1 MEKCII
7 NNNEFDFIL
16 SNDSQNVISIS
27 EKIESFSDVFEC
39 TLNDQKIILEKVGE
53 INGDPLVYIDLKYK
67 GKKYVTDAVLVNG
80 DKSYIKI
87 NETNLHL
94 IKSQENLI
102 TDNTIKE
109 DQQVLIE
116 KIENE
121 TSDVMIN
128 FLGETLEKYSDD
140 RLKIKLDKYDEI
152 YNEKIDLLETKK
164 NQTLKHLE
172 EEFDKNLRLLKD
184 DIQDRLQLFLKET
197 DKENKDSIQLRSK
210 QLSNEIN
217 EKYDNFITEVKSLKE
232 FTSKNISNVV
242 EGKYA
247 EISELVENYI
257 NNISNETK
265 LLENLQEKFLKD
277 SKKKVNEANKEL
289 KEIKNNITLLEVA
302 DNKKIEKQNK
312 VIQDIL
318 EDSNDKFNKL
328 NEKFK
333 LLSEKKNDEYNKL
346 LAAVNNKEVVEYKTI
361 LKEKIQDVEL
371 TQVKDELIKEV
382 TENFSQDM
390 RGLRRY
396 VEMSSGGGTNAV
408 QYANGG
414 TMNGDLTVTGTM
426 EADTIL
432 ANTLLSSTNLDIGF
446 ELSGFNVT
454 GNLSANGDLSA
465 SKITSTGFIG
475 FETTQTG
482 AGVTLKGDVDNGSG
496 FFSSNFSDGS
506 DGPRTGQFYQQ
517 GNDLFLNSVGG
528 NDTHGDIQLATGDV
542 NNGPVERVTIKG
554 DTGRVGI
561 GDKTPSEMLE
571 VAGNVKAT
579 GFTSTDDMSAKDI
592 IKSNRLNVGGGNLF
606 VDDGTS
612 TGNAF
617 VKMGA
622 YGAGNFFGKEGSVN
636 GAAFS
641 LGVGTAGK
649 IVEDMR
655 IDTFALSGAGL
666 VNKNTN
672 PVILVASPGANK
684 YIVPVSIQVYK
695 SQSGGTRVSWAG
707 SGQAAIS
714 IGTFASSDTTG
725 TFSQLTSLP
734 RVVALIDGDWL
745 YNRNQG
751 PDTQTRIHSNRAL
764 ALRTSVNISSN
775 TSADVYY
782 LKVRYM
788 VMSEDGD
795 FKSIGNLQIKD
806 A

>member
-27 EKIESFSDVFEC
+27 EKIESFSDVYEC
-39 TLNDQKIILEKVGE
+39 TLNDKQIILEKVGDVDG
-53 INGDPLVYIDLKYK
+53 NPLVYIDIEYK
-67 GKKYVTDAVLVNG
+67 GKKYVTEAILVN
-80 DKSYIKI
+80 DKESYIKI
-87 NETNLHL
+87 NESNLHL
-94 IKSQENLI
+94 IKTDESLI
-102 TDNTIKE
+102 IDNTNKE
-109 DQQVLIE
+109 DKKVLIE
-116 KIENE
+116 KIEQGSIKNE
-121 TSDVMIN
+121 ATDVMG
-128 FLGETLEKYSDD
+128 FLGQTLQKYSDD
-140 RLKIKLDKYDEI
+140 RLKIKLDKYNEI
-152 YNEKIDLLETKK
+152 YNEKIDLLELKK

-172 EEFDKNLRLLKD
+172 EEFNKNLRILKD
-184 DIQDRLQLFLKET
+184 DIQDRLQLFLRET
-197 DKENKDSIQLRSK
+197 DKENKDSITLQSK
-210 QLSNEIN
+210 ELSNKIN
-217 EKYDNFITEVKSLKE
+217 EKYDSFIAEIKDIKE
-232 FTSKNISNVV
+232 FTSKNINKFLDV
-242 EGKYA
+242 KYK
-247 EISELVENYI
+247 EVTKLVESYI
-257 NNISNETK
+257 DNISKEFK
-265 LLENLQEKFLKD
+265 LLE
-277 SKKKVNEANKEL
+277 KKKENSNKSINEANKEL
-289 KEIKNNITLLEVA
+289 TKIKNSIALIEKE
-302 DNKKIEKQNK
+302 DNKKINKQNNI
-312 VIQDIL
+312 IQSLLKDT
-318 EDSNDKFNKL
+318 NKKFNHL

-333 LLSEKKNDEYNKL
+333 LLSESKNNEYNEL

-390 RGLRRY
+390 RGLKRY

-454 GNLSANGDLSA
+454 GDISANGDVQG
-465 SKITSTGFIG
+465 STLL
-475 FETTQTG
+475 TDQY
-482 AGVTLKGDVDNGSG
+482 LKHN
-496 FFSSNFSDGS
+496 
-506 DGPRTGQFYQQ
+506 
-517 GNDLFLNSVGG
+517 
-528 NDTHGDIQLATGDV
+528 
-542 NNGPVERVTIKG
+542 G
-554 DTGRVGI
+554 DTDTNIEFLDNKIRVNSNLNTIMEFNGTTSRVGI
-561 GDKTPSEMLE
+561 GVVDPAE
-571 VAGNVKAT
+571 VLDVSGNVQGLGGRFTGNSQAFGGLTVGGSSQFNVDHTGNLLTSGNLTAT
-579 GFTSTDDMSAKDI
+579 NITVTDDLSAGDI
-592 IKSNRLNVGGGNLF
+592 IKGTRLNIGGGKLF

-617 VKMGA
+617 VKIGA
-622 YGAGNFFGKEGSVN
+622 YGSGNFFGKEGSVN
-636 GAAFS
+636 GATFS
-641 LGVGTAGK
+641 LGVGSAGK

-655 IDTFALSGAGL
+655 VETFAISGAGL

-695 SQSGGTRVSWAG
+695 SQSGGTRVSWG
-707 SGQAAIS
+707 SGIAAIG

-734 RVVALIDGDWL
+734 RSVADLNGDWL

-751 PDTQTRIHSNRAL
+751 PDTTTRIHSNRAL
-764 ALRTSVNISSN
+764 AFRTSSDISGN
-775 TSADVYY
+775 GSADVYY

-795 FKSIGNLQIKD
+795 FKSIANLQRKD
-806 A
+806 T

>member
-27 EKIESFSDVFEC
+27 EKIESFSDVYEC
-39 TLNDQKIILEKVGE
+39 TLNDKQIILEKVGDVDG
-53 INGDPLVYIDLKYK
+53 NPLVYIDIEYK
-67 GKKYVTDAVLVNG
+67 GKKYVTEAILVN
-80 DKSYIKI
+80 DKESYIKI
-87 NETNLHL
+87 NESNLHL
-94 IKSQENLI
+94 IKTDESLI
-102 TDNTIKE
+102 IDNTNKE
-109 DQQVLIE
+109 DKKVLIE
-116 KIENE
+116 KIEQGSIKNE
-121 TSDVMIN
+121 ATDVMG
-128 FLGETLEKYSDD
+128 FLGQTLQKYSDD
-140 RLKIKLDKYDEI
+140 RLKIKLDKYNEI
-152 YNEKIDLLETKK
+152 YNEKIDLLELKK

-172 EEFDKNLRLLKD
+172 EEFNKNLRILKD
-184 DIQDRLQLFLKET
+184 DIQDRLQLFLRET
-197 DKENKDSIQLRSK
+197 DKENKDSITLQSK
-210 QLSNEIN
+210 ELSNKIN
-217 EKYDNFITEVKSLKE
+217 EKYDSFIAEIKDIKE
-232 FTSKNISNVV
+232 FTSKNINKFLDV
-242 EGKYA
+242 KYK
-247 EISELVENYI
+247 EITKLVESYI
-257 NNISNETK
+257 DNISKEFK
-265 LLENLQEKFLKD
+265 LLE
-277 SKKKVNEANKEL
+277 KKKENSNKSINEANKEL
-289 KEIKNNITLLEVA
+289 TKIKNSIALIEKE
-302 DNKKIEKQNK
+302 DNKKINKQNNI
-312 VIQDIL
+312 IQSLLKDT
-318 EDSNDKFNKL
+318 NKKFNHL

-333 LLSEKKNDEYNKL
+333 LLSESKNNEYNEL

-390 RGLRRY
+390 RGLKRY

-454 GNLSANGDLSA
+454 GDISANGDVQG
-465 SKITSTGFIG
+465 STLL
-475 FETTQTG
+475 TDQY
-482 AGVTLKGDVDNGSG
+482 LKHN
-496 FFSSNFSDGS
+496 
-506 DGPRTGQFYQQ
+506 
-517 GNDLFLNSVGG
+517 
-528 NDTHGDIQLATGDV
+528 
-542 NNGPVERVTIKG
+542 G
-554 DTGRVGI
+554 DTDTNIEFLDNKIRVNSNLNTIMEFNGTTSRVGI
-561 GDKTPSEMLE
+561 GVVDPAE
-571 VAGNVKAT
+571 VLDVSGNVQGLGGRFTGNSQAFGGLTVGGSSQFNVDHTGNLLTSGNLTAT
-579 GFTSTDDMSAKDI
+579 NITVTDDLSAGDI
-592 IKSNRLNVGGGNLF
+592 IKGTRLNIGGGKLF

-617 VKMGA
+617 VKIGA
-622 YGAGNFFGKEGSVN
+622 YGSGNFFGKEGSVN
-636 GAAFS
+636 GATFS
-641 LGVGTAGK
+641 LGVGSAGK

-655 IDTFALSGAGL
+655 VETFAISGAGL

-695 SQSGGTRVSWAG
+695 SQSGGTRVSWG
-707 SGQAAIS
+707 SGIAAIG

-734 RVVALIDGDWL
+734 RSVADLNGDWL

-751 PDTQTRIHSNRAL
+751 PDTTTRIHSNRAL
-764 ALRTSVNISSN
+764 AFRTSSDISGN
-775 TSADVYY
+775 GSADVYY

-795 FKSIGNLQIKD
+795 FKSIANLQRKD
-806 A
+806 T